1 MHYIIFI
8 FSLLIFNLSLSQNW
22 QSTDDYPGTAVD
34 DGISFTIGDTT
45 FLGTGLSPWWSETR
59 EFYAFN
65 HISES
70 WFPIAS
76 LPIGQERQYAC
87 GFSING
93 KGYAFGGIRGG
104 QFLNDLWEYDPI
116 VDQWTPKDTLPGIG
130 RSGASCFILNGIAY
144 ILGGK
149 TNNQNA
155 IKEVWSY
162 DPMSNSWT
170 QEGDLPIEN
179 WRGTACSNDQKG
191 YLFGGVDDAGNYS
204 NILHEFNPGTPS
216 WNPLTSF
223 SSVGRAYSKITIL
236 DSKVYLLFGTD
247 SIGNFYNDLWQFDT
261 LTTNWTSLD
270 PLPSIPRRG
279 GLIFRSNQS
288 IFYSCGLDSTQNRT
302 NETWKYNPV
311 LSIPEESSCWSDCCT
326 PNPTRELLYY
336 KTGGKI
342 DIPTKIYSLKGEL
355 LLDEKTN
362 GSIRVQHLNSGVY
375 FLVLEMENRIIQ
387 ERFVKE

>member
-1 MHYIIFI
+1 MKHFLFFLFFQSTIPSF
-8 FSLLIFNLSLSQNW
+8 SQNW
-22 QSTDDYPGTAVD
+22 GMTANYPGTAMD
-34 DGISFTIGDTT
+34 DGVAFTIGNKSYI
-45 FLGTGLSPWWSETR
+45 GSGLSPWWSELG
-59 EFYAFN
+59 EFYCFDHVGEIWTQIAF
-65 HISES
+65 
-70 WFPIAS
+70 
-76 LPIGQERQYAC
+76 LPANQERQYAC

-93 KGYAFGGIRGG
+93 KGYVFGGIRGG

-116 VDQWTPKDTLPGIG
+116 SDQWSPKDTLPGLG
-130 RSGASCFILNGIAY
+130 RSGASCFTLNGIAY

-155 IKEVWSY
+155 IKEVWSF
-162 DPMSNSWT
+162 DPIFNSLT

-179 WRGTACSNDQKG
+179 WRSTACSNDQKG

-204 NILHEFNPGTPS
+204 NILYEFNPSNPS
-216 WNPLTSF
+216 WNPLTTF
-223 SSVGRAYSKITIL
+223 SGLGRSYCKITMIDSKIF
-236 DSKVYLLFGTD
+236 LLFGTD
-247 SIGNFYNDLWQFDT
+247 SSGTFYNDLWQFDT
-261 LTTNWTSLD
+261 LTSNWTSLD

-279 GLIFRSNQS
+279 GQVFRSNQT

-311 LSIPEESSCWSDCCT
+311 LSIPENDQGWIDCG
-326 PNPTRELLYY
+326 PIPTRELLYY
-336 KTGGKI
+336 QTGGKI

-387 ERFVKE
+387 ERFIKE